1 MDSHSQLSQ
10 LKATGARVS
19 EPATPLNRR
28 GPLIATIAGSAPGPA
43 PLNLSRLMA
52 CAGEVAFSWDLTR
65 DLITFDTHAP
75 AIFGIDMPGGRCQG
89 AAFLLRID
97 SADANLRAAALSH
110 LPRADALASAGIPY
124 RAVYSFH
131 PAGRTDP
138 RVVIVE
144 EDGRWLA
151 GSDGRPALAS
161 GIMRIVTGRY
171 QAEQRLRFRGDH
183 DALTG
188 QLNRAALF
196 ERLQAAL
203 DNADAEKSPIG
214 FMVAAVNGLNTINET
229 FGFAVGDEM
238 LAGCARILRRHLRS
252 RDELGRYA
260 SNKFGI
266 IVHDCGPGVIRIVAD
281 RLMTALRS
289 ATIPTSVSRLP
300 ATLSIGG
307 MSITDPSLGAATVVS
322 NALQALDQARSR
334 RLDSFVSFEA
344 DREDHIARQRNARLA
359 SSLVRA
365 LDEDRL
371 RLELQP
377 IVDAKTGRAEHYEC
391 LLRLIEPDGSIVS
404 AGDFMPIAE
413 QLGLSRLIDLR
424 TLKLATR
431 LLSSY
436 PSVKLALNVS
446 GLTSADNEWLVSLHR
461 LTGGN
466 RQITTRLTIEIT
478 ETAAIKDLDQLMV
491 FADTIKEI
499 GCHVSIDDFGVGY
512 TNFRILKLLKADIVK
527 IDGTFIKNVCNDAG
541 DQVFVKSMVELAR
554 TFNMVTVAEW
564 VGDEKT
570 ARYLTD
576 AGIDYLQGYHFGASA
591 SPEALL
597 GAPVA

>member
-1 MDSHSQLSQ
+1 M
-10 LKATGARVS
+10 S
-19 EPATPLNRR
+19 EPAKPLSRR
-28 GPLIATIAGSAPGPA
+28 GPLIAPLAGTALGTT

-52 CAGEVAFSWDLTR
+52 NAGEVAFAWDLTR
-65 DLITFDTHAP
+65 DLVTFDTHAA
-75 AIFGIDMPGGRCQG
+75 AIFGIDMPGGQCQG
-89 AAFLLRID
+89 AAFLLKIATD
-97 SADANLRAAALSH
+97 DATLRTAALSR
-110 LPRADALASAGIPY
+110 LSRPDAQAIAGTPY

-138 RVVIVE
+138 KVIMVE
-144 EDGRWLA
+144 EDGRWFP
-151 GSDGRPALAS
+151 GPDGRPAQAS

-171 QAEQRLRFRGDH
+171 QAEQRLRYRGEH

-196 ERLQAAL
+196 ERLQLAL
-203 DNADAEKSPIG
+203 DSSDTEKSPVG
-214 FMVAAVNGLNTINET
+214 FMVAAVNGLDTINET

-238 LAGCARILRRHLRS
+238 LAGTARILRRHLRS

-266 IVHDCGPGVIRIVAD
+266 IVHDCGPGVIRVVAD
-281 RLMTALRS
+281 RLMNALRS
-289 ATIPTSVSRLP
+289 VTIETSVSKLP

-307 MSITDPSLGAATVVS
+307 MSITEPSQGAETIVS
-322 NALQALDQARSR
+322 NALQALDQARTR
-334 RLDSFVSFEA
+334 RLDSFVAFEA
-344 DREDHIARQRNARLA
+344 GRQDHVARQRNAKLA
-359 SSLVRA
+359 SSLVKA
-365 LDEDRL
+365 LDENRL
-371 RLELQP
+371 HLELQP
-377 IVDAKTGRAEHYEC
+377 IVDAKTRQAEHYEC
-391 LLRLIEPDGSIVS
+391 LLRLAEPDGSLVS
-404 AGDFMPIAE
+404 AGEFMPIAE

-424 TLKLATR
+424 TLEIATR
-431 LLSSY
+431 LLVSY
-436 PSVKLALNVS
+436 PAVKLALNVS

-466 RQITTRLTIEIT
+466 RQITSRLTIEIT
-478 ETAAIKDLDQLMV
+478 ETAAVKDLDQLMV

-554 TFNMVTVAEW
+554 TFNMRTVAEW
-564 VGDEKT
+564 VGDEMT
-570 ARYLTD
+570 ARFLAG

-591 SPEALL
+591 PPETLL
-597 GAPVA
+597 GQPAV